1 MEDSGIIW
9 QL

>member
-1 MEDSGIIW
+1 MIIW